1 METVTLEIDSDVKK
15 ITQQNE
21 DYKSA
26 LRRAVR
32 FMLHMKEHNEDFFIM
47 EEAKKRLAEM
57 KKDPSV
63 VRTEKDLLNYL
74 KKRGVKID

>member
-1 METVTLEIDSDVKK
+1 
-15 ITQQNE
+15 
-21 DYKSA
+21 
-26 LRRAVR
+26 
-32 FMLHMKEHNEDFFIM
+32 MLHMKEHKDFFIM

-63 VRTEKDLLNYL
+63 VRTEKDLLKYL

>member
-1 METVTLEIDSDVKK
+1 MGTVTLEVDSDVKK
-15 ITQQNE
+15 ITQKNE
-21 DYKSA
+21 DYESA

-32 FMLHMKEHNEDFFIM
+32 FMLHMKEHEDFFIM

-63 VRTEKDLLNYL
+63 VRTEKDLLKYL